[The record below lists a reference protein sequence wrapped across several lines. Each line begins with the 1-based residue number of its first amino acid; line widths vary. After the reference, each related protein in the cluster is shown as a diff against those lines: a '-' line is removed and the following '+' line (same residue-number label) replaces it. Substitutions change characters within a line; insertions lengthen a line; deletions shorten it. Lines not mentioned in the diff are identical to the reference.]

1 MLARKYW
8 LPISADASATPK
20 LYIDTSTSPDDA
32 LELDDSPPPSHPF
45 AGYFLPHP
53 DHSWGWKGEG
63 LVSTITDNP
72 PQLNWIYVDKDTNEL
87 KYGTKLESN
96 PHIVG
101 PFNCT
106 KIDRRMT
113 FDGWEGF
120 LAVQEDRDVWA
131 LYFDVED
138 DGLKGK
144 VEGKR
149 MLEVELARKERRKG
163 WENRDDKDFA

>member
-1 MLARKYW
+1 
-8 LPISADASATPK
+8 
-20 LYIDTSTSPDDA
+20 
-32 LELDDSPPPSHPF
+32 
-45 AGYFLPHP
+45 
-53 DHSWGWKGEG
+53 
-63 LVSTITDNP
+63 
-72 PQLNWIYVDKDTNEL
+72 
-87 KYGTKLESN
+87 
-96 PHIVG
+96 
-101 PFNCT
+101 
-106 KIDRRMT
+106 MT

-120 LAVQEDRDVWA
+120 LAVQEERDVWA